1 MTRVD
6 TWLDA
11 DLENGPAARSFA
23 ADAHDCIMVRFQR
36 TYRIQVCGAKIRA
49 RWRAPLGSSCTEP
62 TNTETR
68 HWEKM
73 QRASSGLTTNA
84 PYKPAPA
91 KAGVPQTIAFQTKPA
106 IALEQIKAA
115 RAAGLPAGVVLMD
128 AGYGNDT
135 GLRTEITALGL
146 RYVAGIGPNTSVW
159 PPGAGPLPP
168 PQRRRGGGR
177 PAKLLRRD
185 GEHQPLSAKACP
197 GEGRGARCRPA
208 GTSVANHHLARRQR
222 RLALIALR
230 TAAGAA
236 VGLQPT
242 GLMGWMAPE
251 RHRCAKVGLSQ
262 LQQRESP

>member
-1 MTRVD
+1 MRMTASWSRSHADLPNTRVWRD
-6 TWLDA
+6 VPRPMA
-11 DLENGPAARSFA
+11 SSPRIVRHRAAA
-23 ADAHDCIMVRFQR
+23 
-36 TYRIQVCGAKIRA
+36 
-49 RWRAPLGSSCTEP
+49 
-62 TNTETR
+62 NTETR

-197 GEGRGARCRPA
+197 GEGRGRSLSACRHKRGKPSFGA
-208 GTSVANHHLARRQR
+208 KAAQIGSHRASHGCGCGRGPSAHGLDGVDGP
-222 RLALIALR
+222 R
-230 TAAGAA
+230 TASMCQGWVVAT
-236 VGLQPT
+236 PT
-242 GLMGWMAPE
+242 EGSHP
-251 RHRCAKVGLSQ
+251 
-262 LQQRESP
+262 